1 MYFFCCLHGDG
12 LIIGGGGGGGGHR
25 WAGELVSGSLRYYK
39 LIMFLNIFS
48 AHI

>member
-12 LIIGGGGGGGGHR
+12 LIIGGGGGGGHR

>member
-12 LIIGGGGGGGGHR
+12 LIKGGGGGGGHR